1 MPSRLARL
9 LLIASMFTPAAAAQ
23 NTPITPPKATPTT
36 PAVPN
41 PSNNAAQ
48 HLRRHGLA
56 QPPAKAPGVIRLATY
71 NIDLFDDKDDPAL
84 TGRRDDLRRA
94 MPMPRR
100 LATADAIHRLD
111 ADILAL
117 QEVESLDALT
127 WYRDAYL
134 PDMGYTHAA
143 SIDVGHA
150 IGLEQSVL
158 SRFPI
163 IDTQTWTDM
172 PIGVHPPTYRGR
184 PNKYAGRPMH
194 FRRSPLMVEID
205 LANHDGETQA
215 PDASID
221 EAHRLTLLVVH
232 AKTGRGSDAWRKAE
246 SAALARIV
254 ADLKKDRP
262 ARRVIVLGDFAA
274 DAGSKTLDPLLESGF
289 HDIFA
294 NDPRPADA
302 VATSITGNRDCFI
315 LVGPNAAPMADGTPR
330 FVLGTPAPPKGLKRE
345 IARNLPGFASDHY
358 PVAVDLRPD
367 KP

>member
-1 MPSRLARL
+1 MPSRLIRL
-9 LLIASMFTPAAAAQ
+9 LLIASMFIPAAATHGA
-23 NTPITPPKATPTT
+23 PVAPPKTSPADPTT
-36 PAVPN
+36 P
-41 PSNNAAQ
+41 SDAAR
-48 HLRRHGLA
+48 HLRRHGLDR
-56 QPPAKAPGVIRLATY
+56 PPPKAPGVIRLATY
-71 NIDLFDDKDDPAL
+71 NIDLFDDRDDPAL

-94 MPMPRR
+94 MPEPRR
-100 LATADAIHRLD
+100 KATADAIHRLD

-127 WYRDAYL
+127 WYRDTEL

-158 SRFPI
+158 SRLPI
-163 IDTQTWTDM
+163 IDTRTWTGM
-172 PIGVHPPTYRGR
+172 QIGVHPPTYRGR
-184 PNKYAGRPMH
+184 PNRYAGQPMH

-205 LANHDGETQA
+205 LADTRSES
-215 PDASID
+215 PDRTGTID
-221 EAHRLTLLVVH
+221 ETRRLTLLIVH
-232 AKTGRGSDAWRKAE
+232 GKTGRGSDDWRRAE

-254 ADLKKDRP
+254 AELKKERP

-274 DAGSKTLDPLLESGF
+274 EAGSGTLDPLLEAGF

-302 VATSITGNRDCFI
+302 VATGITGDRDCFI
-315 LVGPNAAPMADGTPR
+315 LVGPDAAPMTEGTPR
-330 FVLGTPAPPKGLKRE
+330 FVLGTPAPPKGIKLE
-345 IARNLPGFASDHY
+345 IARSMPGFASDHY

-367 KP
+367 EPRP